1 MPRLA
6 GAESIARKAEMSEQ
20 VLSYDPA
27 NGSLVGKVAAT
38 SPAELET
45 MIARS
50 RRAQKN
56 WARRSPE
63 ERAACILP
71 AAAKLR
77 EAADELAHLITRE
90 MGKPVK
96 EARSEVMGMADQIEA
111 KLPEI
116 VSALQPSTVDDAAVR
131 SVIYR
136 EALGVCAAIAPW
148 NFPLYEPLDLAI
160 PALAA
165 GNAVLLKPSEVTPLT
180 GAAAAEI
187 LNHSL
192 PPSVLQVVQGGE
204 EQGKALVR
212 SDGVDLVAFT
222 GSRAAGKHILQAAA
236 AGNLKRVIL
245 ELGGKN
251 AMIVLDD
258 ADIDAAAKFTVRDA
272 FRVSGQVCVSTQRI
286 YVDEKIADRFIGRV
300 GELARQIRVGNG
312 LDDVDYGPLIS
323 SQQKQAVAR
332 KIAAAKSAGAK
343 AVIDGSAQS
352 AGADAILYPTVL
364 VDVDQSSEIMREET
378 FGPVACIARFRN
390 VEDAI
395 RLANDTPY
403 GLGAVVFGR
412 DTDRALLVG
421 RELEAGMVGIN
432 KSCHGAKGTPWVGIK
447 QSGYGWHSGIEGHR
461 QFTVPR
467 VVSRA
472 KGD

>member
-1 MPRLA
+1 
-6 GAESIARKAEMSEQ
+6 MSEHL
-20 VLSYDPA
+20 LSYDPA

-38 SPAELET
+38 STTEIET
-45 MIARS
+45 AIERS
-50 RRAQKN
+50 RRAQN
-56 WARRSPE
+56 EWARRSPE

-71 AAAKLR
+71 TAAKLR
-77 EAADELAHLITRE
+77 KAVDELSGLITRE

-96 EARSEVMGMADQIEA
+96 EARSEVLGMADQIEA

-116 VSALQPSTVDDAAVR
+116 VTALQPSVIDDARVR
-131 SVIYR
+131 STLYR
-136 EALGVCAAIAPW
+136 EPLGVCAAIAPW

-165 GNAVLLKPSEVTPLT
+165 GNTVLLKPSEVTPLV

-192 PPSVLQVVQGGE
+192 PPFVLQVIQGGE

-212 SDGVDLVAFT
+212 SEGVDLVAFT

-236 AGNLKRVIL
+236 SGNLKRVIL

-258 ADIDAAAKFTVRDA
+258 ADIEAAATFTVRDA

-286 YVDEKIADRFIGRV
+286 YVDERIADQFIGRV
-300 GELARQIRVGNG
+300 VDLAKQVRVGNG
-312 LDDVDYGPLIS
+312 FDDVDYGPLIS
-323 SQQKQAVAR
+323 SQQKQAVTR
-332 KIAAAKSAGAK
+332 KVEAAKAAGAK
-343 AVIDGSAQS
+343 ALVDG
-352 AGADAILYPTVL
+352 GARSTDSDAVLYPTVL
-364 VDVDQSSEIMREET
+364 ADVDPSSEIMREET

-390 VEDAI
+390 VDDAI

-412 DTDRALLVG
+412 DTERAIRVG
-421 RELEAGMVGIN
+421 RALEAGMIGIN
-432 KSCHGAKGTPWVGIK
+432 KSCHGARGTPWVGMK

-467 VVSRA
+467 VVSRNR
-472 KGD
+472 GD